1 MGQRIIVPIMLFRGL
16 VGLTAVLALCYADIL
31 DSVIIILVLG
41 LIEIIAES
49 SHRVSVTKLIRKEQ
63 QLAREKELQQREE
76 RLRAMQGS
84 ASSKYFDL
92 VD

>member
-1 MGQRIIVPIMLFRGL
+1 MPIMLFRGL

>member
-1 MGQRIIVPIMLFRGL
+1 MEQRIIVPIMLFRGL

-31 DSVIIILVLG
+31 DSVIIILG
-41 LIEIIAES
+41 LAFIEMIAES
-49 SHRVSVTKLIRKEQ
+49 SHRASVTRLIRKEQ
-63 QLAREKELQQREE
+63 QLARERDMQQREA

-84 ASSKYFDL
+84 ASNKYFDL